1 MTWVAAAL
9 ISTSLFAVVTVLDKR
24 LTTNLF
30 PSAGAFNVGFGVM
43 QVCVGVVY
51 FAAVIP
57 TVGFDGGA
65 GVPWS
70 IASGLLWALG
80 LSLFFHGLRLEELS
94 RAVPLQQVG
103 PVFAAAAGALLL
115 GETLSAFQW
124 GAILLVVAG
133 AMLVSARPE
142 TGLFRLARGRAF
154 FILLGGSFSLGMA
167 FAASE
172 QATREMNVWAI
183 QAVRAATMSAGV
195 FALSARP
202 RTLREFRRAAW
213 NPRTFATLFLAE
225 GLLAPLAALM
235 FIVALDLGPVSL
247 VSAVTASRPFFTLA
261 LGAVLSTP
269 LWNVLNEPLDRKTLG
284 WKTLA
289 VAMIVAGVAALSLG

>member
-1 MTWVAAAL
+1 MTWVTAAL

-30 PSAGAFNVGFGVM
+30 PSAGSFNVGFGVM
-43 QVCVGVVY
+43 QVCIACVY
-51 FAAVIP
+51 FAAVVP
-57 TVGFDGGA
+57 TVGFGGGA
-65 GVPWS
+65 GVPWA

-80 LSLFFHGLRLEELS
+80 LSLFFHGLRLEEVS

-103 PVFAAAAGALLL
+103 PVFAAAAGVLLL
-115 GETLSAFQW
+115 GETLTAPQW
-124 GAILLVVAG
+124 GAVALVIAG

-183 QAVRAATMSAGV
+183 QAIRAATMSAGV
-195 FALSARP
+195 FLFSARP
-202 RTLREFRRAAW
+202 RTVREFRGAARSM
-213 NPRTFATLFLAE
+213 RTLAALFVAE

-235 FIVALDLGPVSL
+235 FIVALDLGPVSS
-247 VSAVTASRPFFTLA
+247 VSVVTSSRPLFTLA
-261 LGAVLSTP
+261 LGAALSTRY
-269 LWNVLNEPLDRKTLG
+269 WNVLNEPLDRRTLG
-284 WKTLA
+284 WKALA
-289 VAMIVAGVAALSLG
+289 VAMITVGVAALSLG